1 MLSDVYQ
8 QSSHM
13 PPVARGAGDPALI
26 DPANSLLWRMRLRR
40 LEAEILRDSILAV
53 SGKLNTTA
61 GGPPVLTT
69 VQPDGKV
76 VINTGKLR
84 TPADHSRR
92 SIYLLSR
99 RAYNL
104 SMLSVFDQ
112 PLISTTCARR
122 DTSAVPLQSLTM
134 LNGDFVT
141 EHAGYF
147 AQRVLARKEANV
159 SAEITAAFQIA
170 LSRSP
175 NQNEIAAC
183 QHQLAS
189 QHQLYRDA
197 GLSLKNP
204 GSGP

>member
-1 MLSDVYQ
+1 
-8 QSSHM
+8 
-13 PPVARGAGDPALI
+13 
-26 DPANSLLWRMRLRR
+26 
-40 LEAEILRDSILAV
+40 
-53 SGKLNTTA
+53 
-61 GGPPVLTT
+61 
-69 VQPDGKV
+69 
-76 VINTGKLR
+76 
-84 TPADHSRR
+84 
-92 SIYLLSR
+92 
-99 RAYNL
+99 
-104 SMLSVFDQ
+104 MLSVFDQ

-189 QHQLYRDA
+189 QHQLYRDT
-197 GLSLKNP
+197 GLSAEESRERALTAFCHTLLNT
-204 GSGP
+204 SEFLYAE